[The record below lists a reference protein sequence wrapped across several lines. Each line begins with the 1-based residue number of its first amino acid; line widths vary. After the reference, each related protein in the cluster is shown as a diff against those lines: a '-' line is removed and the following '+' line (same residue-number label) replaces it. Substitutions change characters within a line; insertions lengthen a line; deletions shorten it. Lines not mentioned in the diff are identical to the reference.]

1 MANPLFFV
9 DMHCHPALKP
19 FGQSYPNNINSEN
32 INDKSCIWHYDPPN
46 WWDKLR
52 NRVLTVTKFSQS
64 NFSALAKGNIKI
76 INASLAPI
84 EKGFF
89 VSRFGSGNVIDCI
102 LNFVTEVGTKK
113 VDFIQGNNDY
123 FSELLNE
130 YCFYKQLD
138 GKVFTVKNRD
148 FQYKLT
154 TNNDDILNNLNNQV
168 KTISVVFS
176 IEGGHV
182 FNEHANRRAESK
194 EIIDRVKKVKQWKH
208 RPLFVS
214 LTHHFY
220 NEFGGHAESLSKLVG
235 FAVTQKY
242 GLDTEL
248 TGLGR
253 EVLDELLDNT
263 DKNRIYIDVK
273 HMSRKVRQ
281 EFYNILGTDKYKN
294 EDIPIIVSHG
304 AVNGYDSVYDDENS
318 TSEENGIFFGKDIN
332 FFNDELVK
340 IAESK
345 GLFCLQLDDRRVAS
359 KTEAKKVKILMPK
372 RKKLKLRSK
381 FIWNQIQ
388 HIAEVLDEKGLCS
401 WDTTVIGSDFDGI
414 VDPPNGFWTS
424 EDFPL
429 LYKYLKDHAED
440 YIQNKNNTLK
450 VEKNKNIEPEA
461 ILNRLFTQNAM
472 NFLSKYYVGSGEI
485 DPCY

>member
-1 MANPLFFV
+1 MDNPLFFV

-19 FGQSYPNNINSEN
+19 FGQSFPENINSPE
-32 INDKSCIWHYDPPN
+32 INDKSCIWHYDPPG

-52 NRVLTVTKFSQS
+52 NRILTVTKFSQS
-64 NFSALAKGNIKI
+64 NFSALALGNIKI

-89 VSRFGSGNVIDCI
+89 VSRFGSGKVVDCI
-102 LNFVTEVGTKK
+102 LNFVTEVGIKK
-113 VDFIQGNNDY
+113 VDFIQRNNDY
-123 FSELLNE
+123 FSELQNE

-138 GKVFTVKNRD
+138 GKVFTVKSTD

-154 TNNDDILNNLNNQV
+154 TNNDDIINNLNNQV

-182 FNEHANRRAESK
+182 FNKNANRRAESK
-194 EIIDRVKKVKQWKH
+194 EIIDRVNTVKQWKY

-220 NEFGGHAESLSKLVG
+220 NELGGHAESLSKLVG
-235 FAVTQKY
+235 YAVTQKY
-242 GLDTEL
+242 GFDTEL

-273 HMSRKVRQ
+273 HMSRKVRR

-304 AVNGYDSVYDDENS
+304 AVNGYDSVYDDKAS

-359 KTEAKKVKILMPK
+359 KTEAKKIKILMPK
-372 RKKLKLRSK
+372 RKKLELRSK

-388 HIAEVLDEKGLCS
+388 HIAEVLDKNGLCS

-429 LYKYLKDHAED
+429 LYKYLTDHAKD

-450 VEKNKNIEPEA
+450 NEKNRNIEPEA

-472 NFLSKYYVGSGEI
+472 NFLTNYYVGSGEI
-485 DPCY
+485 DPCN